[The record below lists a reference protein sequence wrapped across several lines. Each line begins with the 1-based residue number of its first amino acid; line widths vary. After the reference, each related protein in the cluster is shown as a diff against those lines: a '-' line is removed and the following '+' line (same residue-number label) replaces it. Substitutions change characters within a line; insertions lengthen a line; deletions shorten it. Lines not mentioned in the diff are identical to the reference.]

1 MRRAFTLLELIL
13 VLVILGVLSAA
24 AWYSYRPHYL
34 AQDVDFVQMQLLR
47 AKYRGIQYDKRHATP
62 DTNRSIGC
70 VDLQEAA
77 WKDLAKKLHYALHS
91 TITSSYTTLCFDS
104 FGRPHL
110 DDNLTT
116 NAPIASP
123 TRLLRL
129 SYRSKEANLTILP
142 QSGYV
147 IIDLK

>member
-34 AQDVDFVQMQLLR
+34 AQDVNFVQMQLLR
-47 AKYRGIQYDKRHATP
+47 AKYQGIQYDKRHATS

-70 VDLQEAA
+70 VDLQEGS

>member
-1 MRRAFTLLELIL
+1 MRRALTLLELIL
-13 VLVILGVLSAA
+13 VLVILGALSAA
-24 AWYSYRPHYL
+24 ALYSYRPHYL
-34 AQDVDFVQMQLLR
+34 SQDINFVQMQLLQ
-47 AKYRGIQYDKRHATP
+47 AKYQGIQYDKRHPTS

-70 VDLQEAA
+70 VDLQEAV
-77 WKDLAKKLHYALHS
+77 WKRLAKKLHYALHS

-110 DDNLTT
+110 DDNLTANT
-116 NAPIASP
+116 PIASAVQV
-123 TRLLRL
+123 LHL

-142 QSGYV
+142 QTGYV